1 MLMVQTETYILYL
14 KTLDFSCINKYNV
27 GKIDD

>member
-1 MLMVQTETYILYL
+1 MDWMETYILYL
-14 KTLDFSCINKYNV
+14 KILDFSCIYKYNV